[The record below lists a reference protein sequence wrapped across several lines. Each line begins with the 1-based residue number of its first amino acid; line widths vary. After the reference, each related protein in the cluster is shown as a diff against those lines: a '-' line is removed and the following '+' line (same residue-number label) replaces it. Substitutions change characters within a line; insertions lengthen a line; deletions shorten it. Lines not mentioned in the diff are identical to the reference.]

1 MHEDESKGALRFC
14 FIYGNRTH
22 GSALISKSQF
32 EQIKSILYGKTEKAQ
47 VQQAQQ
53 RQNKDTQERSSCT

>member
-14 FIYGNRTH
+14 FIFGNKTH

-47 VQQAQQ
+47 VQQAQ

>member
-14 FIYGNRTH
+14 FIFGNKTH

-47 VQQAQQ
+47 VQQAQ
-53 RQNKDTQERSSCT
+53 RQNKDTQKRSSCT

>member
-47 VQQAQQ
+47 QAQ
-53 RQNKDTQERSSCT
+53 RQNKDTQKRSSCT